1 MPKPMPMGLVS
12 QPSWLRNLRAFS
24 WKLTRRLAA
33 NSEHGIFHGITYL
46 DEYKSLIKKDK
57 SWFFAIE
64 WEWVLFCFIYRSVDT
79 IRFNFQSWHPFIK
92 GIYHQLNLWKNSLS
106 RSWLLEGNWCRKL
119 YEKLDESW
127 GSGQASESCRFVL
140 RTCDR
145 PPYPD
150 DTYSRVITNPCA
162 FQDLSWITEYPRV
175 ILSHG
180 KTIKKGCSCSSHCVI
195 ESVVESSIRAR
206 GRLWLQKRWA
216 S

>member
-1 MPKPMPMGLVS
+1 M
-12 QPSWLRNLRAFS
+12 
-24 WKLTRRLAA
+24 
-33 NSEHGIFHGITYL
+33 
-46 DEYKSLIKKDK
+46 
-57 SWFFAIE
+57 
-64 WEWVLFCFIYRSVDT
+64 DT

-175 ILSHG
+175 TAKPSKKVVVARRNASLNRLLSLRFG
-180 KTIKKGCSCSSHCVI
+180 PADVFGCNNDELHRYFYNKNQR
-195 ESVVESSIRAR
+195 IRS
-206 GRLWLQKRWA
+206 KR

>member
-1 MPKPMPMGLVS
+1 MSV
-12 QPSWLRNLRAFS
+12 W
-24 WKLTRRLAA
+24 TRRCSHHCVMRAM
-33 NSEHGIFHGITYL
+33 S
-46 DEYKSLIKKDK
+46 
-57 SWFFAIE
+57 
-64 WEWVLFCFIYRSVDT
+64 SVDGERIT
-79 IRFNFQSWHPFIK
+79 TKSDRTLHLA
-92 GIYHQLNLWKNSLS
+92 IYHQLNLWRNSLS

-145 PPYPD
+145 QPHLD
-150 DTYSRVITNPCA
+150 DTYSRVNTNPCA

-195 ESVVESSIRAR
+195 ESVVESSIWAR
-206 GRLWLQKRWA
+206 GPLWLQKRWT
-216 S
+216 SKIFL